1 MKRLDFEQIKLLVH
15 GAARIEENDGK
26 ISFFRFTKEQ
36 QEIYKSA
43 SLDFYMKS
51 FSTSGISLEF
61 ETDSDNL
68 SLSVEVSKG
77 SSRTFFT
84 HSLFID
90 GKRVDELSGNI
101 GQNENVP
108 FEKSFKLGL
117 GMKKVRILFP
127 WSVASSLV
135 SLEIDDNAKVIPIE
149 KKFKLLMLG
158 DSITQGYDAMMPE
171 NAYAIYIAEKLNAE
185 ARNKGIAGEC
195 FFPRLVAEKEN
206 FEPNLITVAYGTNDW
221 KYSNKEQFDKTSKQF
236 YTNLRN
242 AYPNVKII
250 ALTPI
255 WRVDIGSDYVSGVP
269 LTYIGEYIKKVSQE
283 IPDMTVIDCMD
294 CVPHNPE
301 YYQTDGVHPID
312 SGFKYYAKNLWKKME
327 ELYVTF

>member
-1 MKRLDFEQIKLLVH
+1 MKKLDFELIKKLTF

-36 QEIYKSA
+36 QDIYKQA

-61 ETDSDNL
+61 ETDSDNF

-77 SSRTFFT
+77 SSRSFFT
-84 HSLFID
+84 HSIFVD
-90 GKRVDELSGNI
+90 GEKVDELSGDI
-101 GQNENVP
+101 GNSENVP
-108 FEKSFKLGL
+108 VEKTFKLSD
-117 GMKKVRILFP
+117 GMKKVKILFP

-135 SLEIDDNAKVIPIE
+135 ALKLDDNAKVIPVT
-149 KKFKLLMLG
+149 KKYKILMLG
-158 DSITQGYDAMMPE
+158 DSITQGYDAMIPE
-171 NAYAIYIAEKLNAE
+171 NAYAIQIAEHFEAE

-195 FFPRLVAEKEN
+195 FFPELVAKCEDFK
-206 FEPNLITVAYGTNDW
+206 PDLITVAYGTNDW
-221 KYSNKEQFDKTSKQF
+221 KYTTKEEFDKKCKQF

-242 AYPNVKII
+242 AYPGIKII

-255 WRVDIGSDYVSGVP
+255 WRVDIGSDYISGVP

-312 SGFKYYAKNLWKKME
+312 SGFRYYANNLWKKME
-327 ELYVTF
+327 DLYVTF